1 VNIRRSISLIAVLFS
16 LALVA
21 PACTPPPPPSDGGT
35 PAVTPSSWADTT
47 RLVLSTLGWA
57 VPSARAITDLVVP
70 EPARTQVGR
79 ALDAVTDAAG
89 RLGLALDAYEARG
102 GDRCAAYAAVGG
114 VHVALVQLAQVL
126 ADNGIALG
134 TVLERVA
141 DSAASIADALIPAC
155 QTDAGWA
162 SVGDR
167 SNATLRA
174 IASRAAA
181 RGVTLRRDLDTL
193 RPLDAGR

>member
-1 VNIRRSISLIAVLFS
+1 MRRLL
-16 LALVA
+16 LALLTVA
-21 PACTPPPPPSDGGT
+21 CLSVACAPPPPPSDGGV
-35 PAVTPSSWADTT
+35 PAVTPSSWVDTT
-47 RLVLSTLGWA
+47 RLVLNTLSWA
-57 VPSARAITDLVVP
+57 VPSARAITDLVIP
-70 EPARTQVGR
+70 EPARTHVGR
-79 ALDAVTDAAG
+79 ALGAVTDAAG
-89 RLGLALDAYEARG
+89 RLRLSLDAYEARG

-155 QTDAGWA
+155 QRDAGWA

-167 SNATLRA
+167 VNGELRA
-174 IASRAAA
+174 IASRAASQG
-181 RGVTLRRDLDTL
+181 RVLRRDLDNL
-193 RPLDAGR
+193 QPLDGGVR